1 MRKFLTM
8 PLLMMLA
15 VVGVG
20 LMATPTMAAEQTP
33 DQIAQAII
41 DELGTTIEGHR
52 DELKDDRAKL
62 IDVIDDVFLPHFD
75 LDYAAILVLGQNAR
89 AATPDQRSRFAK
101 ALYNSLA
108 HKYAEGLLNFSRG
121 AVKVLPSRGDLNS
134 KRTIART
141 QITLD
146 DGKLASVDFAF
157 RKTSSGEWKAYD
169 VIIEGISYITNYRNQ
184 VDAEI
189 KKDGIEALITRLQ
202 TQGDKALESMDKDQK
217 G

>member
-1 MRKFLTM
+1 MRKYLTVPLMTIAFL
-8 PLLMMLA
+8 L
-15 VVGVG
+15 VG
-20 LMATPTMAAEQTP
+20 LMATPATAAEQTP

-41 DELGTTIEGHR
+41 DELGKAIEGHR
-52 DELKDDRAKL
+52 DELKSDRGKL

-75 LDYAAILVLGQNAR
+75 LDYAAILVLGQNAKT
-89 AATPDQRSRFAK
+89 ATPDQRSRFAK
-101 ALYNSLA
+101 ALYNSLT

-157 RKTSSGEWKAYD
+157 RKTNTGDWKAYD
-169 VIIEGISYITNYRNQ
+169 VIIEGISYVTNYRNQ
-184 VDAEI
+184 VAAEI
-189 KKDGIEALITRLQ
+189 QKDGIESLITRLQ
-202 TQGDKALESMDKDQK
+202 TQGDKALESMDKEQK

>member
-1 MRKFLTM
+1 MRKFLTL
-8 PLLMMLA
+8 PLMTIAFALIGLFA
-15 VVGVG
+15 VP
-20 LMATPTMAAEQTP
+20 ASAADRTP
-33 DQIAQAII
+33 DQIAQSIV
-41 DELGTTIEGHR
+41 DELGTAIEGHR
-52 DELKDDRAKL
+52 DELQNDRGKL

-75 LDYAAILVLGQNAR
+75 LDYATILVLGQNAR
-89 AATPDQRSRFAK
+89 TATPDQRSRFAK
-101 ALYNSLA
+101 ALYNSLT

-121 AVKVLPSRGDLNS
+121 AVNVLPSRGDLNS

-157 RKTSSGEWKAYD
+157 RKTSAGQWKAYD

-184 VDAEI
+184 VAAEI
-189 KKDGIEALITRLQ
+189 QKDGIESLITRLQ
-202 TQGDKALESMDKDQK
+202 TQGEKALESMDKEQR

>member
-1 MRKFLTM
+1 MRKFLIL
-8 PLLMMLA
+8 PLLTIAFALA
-15 VVGVG
+15 G
-20 LMATPTMAAEQTP
+20 LFAVPAVAADRTP
-33 DQIAQAII
+33 DQIAQSIV
-41 DELGTTIEGHR
+41 DDLGAAIEGHR
-52 DELKDDRAKL
+52 DELQNDRGKL

-75 LDYAAILVLGQNAR
+75 LDYATILVLGQNAKT
-89 AATPDQRSRFAK
+89 ATPDQRSRFAK
-101 ALYNSLA
+101 AFYNSLT

-157 RKTSSGEWKAYD
+157 RKTSAGQWKAYD

-184 VDAEI
+184 VAAEI
-189 KKDGIEALITRLQ
+189 QKSGIEGLIKRLE
-202 TQGDKALESMDKDQK
+202 TQGDAALETMEKEQK

>member
-1 MRKFLTM
+1 MRKFLTL
-8 PLLMMLA
+8 PLMVIAFVLT
-15 VVGVG
+15 G
-20 LMATPTMAAEQTP
+20 LIASPARAAEQTP
-33 DQIAQAII
+33 DQIAQSIV

-52 DELKDDRAKL
+52 DELKSNRAKL

-75 LDYAAILVLGQNAR
+75 LDYATILVLGQNAKT
-89 AATPDQRSRFAK
+89 ATPDQRSRFAK
-101 ALYNSLA
+101 ALYNSLT

-121 AVKVLPSRGDLNS
+121 AVKVLPSRGDLNA

-157 RKTSSGEWKAYD
+157 RKTSAGEWKAYD

-184 VDAEI
+184 VAAEI
-189 KKDGIEALITRLQ
+189 QKDGIEALITRLQ
-202 TQGDKALESMDKDQK
+202 TQGDKALESMEKEQK
-217 G
+217 N